1 MKKSMRTHLAAMG
14 LMAIVGLHSAH
25 VFAADHPGD
34 VGVYASSGQLKLG
47 GQRVEIDGLTG
58 YNIYRADFAD
68 MSHGPWATYNPGFQ
82 TQGSNR
88 LNAGSLIGFEGLK
101 ELSFWDGVRWASA
114 STGVGL
120 AVADYED
127 VLTTWSGAGVVQGET
142 QVLGEVRS
150 SGNLHEHLV
159 FSVTEGAAVGA
170 YKITLRLNSADYLAS
185 EPFFVV
191 LNRGLTADEFLLARQ
206 ALVQATAVPEPA
218 SAGMLLAGLMGLFAC
233 LGRVRGK
240 AQSTRSGHAAI
251 AQVA

>member
-1 MKKSMRTHLAAMG
+1 MKKHLAALG
-14 LMAIVGLHSAH
+14 VLAMACLLPALAV
-25 VFAADHPGD
+25 AADHPGD
-34 VGVYASSGQLKLG
+34 VSVYSSDGQLKLG
-47 GQRVEIDGLTG
+47 GQRVETDGLTG

-114 STGVGL
+114 STGVEL
-120 AVADYED
+120 AVADYEE

-185 EPFFVV
+185 DPFYVV
-191 LNRGLTADEFLLARQ
+191 LNRGLTGDEFLLARQ

-218 SAGMLLAGLMGLFAC
+218 SAGMLMAGLMGLFAC

-251 AQVA
+251 SQVA